1 MELAGIYVPLVT
13 PFTTGGD
20 VAYDALEALAHSVL
34 DAGAAGV
41 VALGTTGE
49 PATLDESERARVV
62 AVCARACRERDVAL
76 IVGAGTNDTRRTA
89 EALRALDAH
98 AALVTVPYF
107 TRPSE
112 AGVVAHFRHVAQS
125 GGVPLIVYNIPYR
138 TAQPLSAACLR
149 ELAALPG
156 VVGVKQSAGCVDQC
170 TVDLLAD
177 TPPGLAVLAGDDA
190 FAPAL
195 LALGAHGGILA
206 SAHLHT
212 AAFVELDA
220 AWRRGDAHRARAL
233 GDSLAPLA
241 KALFAEPNPTVL
253 KGVLHAQGRI
263 PTPDVRLPLLPA
275 SAAAVTAAVRAA
287 EAVPDAVG

>member
-20 VAYDALEALAHSVL
+20 VAYDAVEALAHSVL
-34 DAGAAGV
+34 EAGAAGV

-62 AVCARACRERDVAL
+62 AVCARACRERGATLV
-76 IVGAGTNDTRRTA
+76 VGTGTNDTRRTG
-89 EALRALDAH
+89 EALRALDAD

-112 AGVVAHFRHVAQS
+112 AGVVAHFRHLSQVSA
-125 GGVPLIVYNIPYR
+125 VPLVVYNIPYR
-138 TAQPLSAACLR
+138 TARPLSAECLR
-149 ELAALPG
+149 ELGALPG
-156 VVGVKQSAGCVDQC
+156 VVGVKQSAGCVDQN
-170 TVDLLAD
+170 TVDLLGD

-212 AAFVELDA
+212 AAFVELAA
-220 AWRRGDAHRARAL
+220 AWRCGDVHRARSL
-233 GDSLAPLA
+233 GNSLAPLA
-241 KALFAEPNPTVL
+241 RALFAEPNPTVL
-253 KGVLHAQGRI
+253 KGVLHAHGRI

-275 SAAAVTAAVRAA
+275 GAAAVTAAARAA
-287 EAVPDAVG
+287 EEVPAAVG